1 MCKAMLN
8 CLHKGEHNEVF
19 EETTGSKDRLH
30 HGNTSFSILDFC
42 QSHTLTAYR
51 FLATNQKKRSDI
63 TQARGKHFHCEHEG

>member
-42 QSHTLTAYR
+42 STPH
-51 FLATNQKKRSDI
+51 SDRLQI
-63 TQARGKHFHCEHEG
+63 SRNKSEEAVRYYTGEG